1 MTRSR
6 SNLRE
11 LPGVEA
17 ALSGVEENDRL
28 QLATRV
34 AWMYFVEGLR
44 QEDVAAALGISRMRV
59 NRLVAMA
66 HEEGLVRIEI
76 VSPHRAA
83 CELEAQLRQAFG
95 LREAIV
101 VQAPQD
107 PEQLVD
113 CVGHALGS
121 LLNRR
126 LSDGMTVGV
135 HHGRSTYAMFRGLRP
150 ASMPNL
156 ATVSLKG
163 SLSPL
168 GRIVPQETVAR
179 LALTLEASGYQLAA
193 PSYARSV
200 KERELFMGLPIVQ
213 AVLERARA
221 CDVAVLTAS
230 RATDNGGLV
239 GNGFISPQEAAEL
252 RDAGA
257 VGAVLGVFVD
267 EAGEVV
273 DHDVN
278 RRRIGLELGDLAAVP
293 DVILSGAG
301 REKAPALRAALRRG
315 FTGSLVT
322 DEATA
327 RDILA
332 S

>member
-1 MTRSR
+1 MTRG
-6 SNLRE
+6 RE
-11 LPGVEA
+11 LSGGEASLPGLEDN
-17 ALSGVEENDRL
+17 SRL

-59 NRLVAMA
+59 NRLVALA
-66 HEEGLVRIEI
+66 REEGLVRVEI

-83 CELEAQLRQAFG
+83 CELEARLCKVYG
-95 LREAIV
+95 LREAVIV
-101 VQAPQD
+101 QD
-107 PEQLVD
+107 PQNPAQLVD

-126 LSDGMTVGV
+126 LVDGMTVGV
-135 HHGRSTYAMFRGLRP
+135 HHGRSTYAMFRGLVP

-163 SLSPL
+163 SLSPF

-193 PSYARSV
+193 PSYARSLE
-200 KERELFMGLPIVQ
+200 ERALFMGLPIVQ
-213 AVLERARA
+213 EVLDRARS
-221 CDVAVLTAS
+221 CDIAVLTAS
-230 RATDNGGLV
+230 RASDNGGLV
-239 GNGFISPQEAAEL
+239 GNGFVSPREVAEL
-252 RDAGA
+252 RAAGA

-267 EAGEVV
+267 EDGEAV
-273 DHDVN
+273 DHQVN
-278 RRRIGLELGDLAAVP
+278 RLRIGLELDDLAAVP

-301 REKAPALRAALRRG
+301 REKAPALRAALRRS
-315 FTGSLVT
+315 FTASLVT

-332 S
+332 A